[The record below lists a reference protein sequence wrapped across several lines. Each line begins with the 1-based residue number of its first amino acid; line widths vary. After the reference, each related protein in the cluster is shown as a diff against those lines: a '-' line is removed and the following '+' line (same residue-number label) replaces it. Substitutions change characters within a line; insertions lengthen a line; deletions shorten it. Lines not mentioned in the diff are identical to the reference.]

1 MFRCY
6 FTGLFNCGGPLSA
19 WAIIMEFTFN
29 AFYTLIAAVIVLL
42 LGRFLVNKIS
52 FLKRYNIPEPV
63 AGGLVAAVIS
73 LIVHSLWGYSITTSS
88 ALQTSF
94 MLIFFASIGLSA
106 NFAKLKEGG
115 LGLIVFLVAVASFIV
130 VQNFVGISLATLLG
144 IDPLIGLIAGSITL
158 TGGHGTA
165 GAWGEILETQH
176 GIKGALALGM
186 ASATFGLIIGGI
198 IGGPL
203 AKLLINRYQLATPRT
218 NEQIEKSDST
228 PLEDINSTE
237 YVPFEYPHRVRLITA
252 DNAITTLGLFAACL
266 AFAEF
271 MTGYSKGTIFEL
283 PTFVWALA
291 GGVILR
297 NILESI
303 FKVQIFDRAIDVFGN
318 ASLSLYLA
326 MALLSL
332 KLWQLSDLA
341 GPLVVILGAQTLTMA
356 LYAAFVTFR
365 VMGKNYDAA
374 VLSAGH
380 CGFGMGATPTAVANM
395 QAITNMYGPSHKAF
409 LIVPLC
415 GAFFVDLINATV
427 IQMVL
432 KFLA

>member
-1 MFRCY
+1 M
-6 FTGLFNCGGPLSA
+6 
-19 WAIIMEFTFN
+19 AIAMEFTFN

-42 LGRFLVNKIS
+42 LGRLLVNKID

-63 AGGLVAAVIS
+63 AGGLVAAIVS
-73 LIVHSLWGYSITTSS
+73 LLVNQFWGYSITTSS

-106 NFAKLKEGG
+106 NFTKLRQGG
-115 LGLIVFLVAVASFIV
+115 IGLIIFLIAISTFIV
-130 VQNFVGISLATLLG
+130 LQNIVGISLATLLG

-165 GAWGEILETQH
+165 GAWGEILETQY
-176 GIKGALALGM
+176 GIQGALALGM
-186 ASATFGLIIGGI
+186 ASATFGLIIGGL

-203 AKLLINRYQLATPRT
+203 AKTLINRHQLAVPRT
-218 NEQIEKSDST
+218 DEQIEKRDNTPADQDSN
-228 PLEDINSTE
+228 EFI
-237 YVPFEYPHRVRLITA
+237 PFEYPHQVRLITA

-271 MTGYSKGTIFEL
+271 MTGAAKGTMFEL

-291 GGVILR
+291 GGVVLR
-297 NILESI
+297 NVLESI
-303 FKVQIFDRAIDVFGN
+303 FKVNIFDRAIDVFGN

-332 KLWQLSDLA
+332 KLWQLADLA
-341 GPLVVILGAQTLTMA
+341 GPLMVILGAQALTMA

-365 VMGKNYDAA
+365 LMGKNYDAA
-374 VLSAGH
+374 VLAAGH

-395 QAITNMYGPSHKAF
+395 QAITNMYGPSYKAF

-415 GAFFVDLINATV
+415 GAFFVDLINVAV
-427 IQMVL
+427 IQSIL
-432 KFLA
+432 KFFGG

>member
-1 MFRCY
+1 MD
-6 FTGLFNCGGPLSA
+6 
-19 WAIIMEFTFN
+19 FTFN
-29 AFYTLIAAVIVLL
+29 AFYTLIAAAIVLL
-42 LGRFLVNKIS
+42 LGRFLVNKIE

-63 AGGLVAAVIS
+63 AGGLVAAILS
-73 LIVHSLWGYSITTSS
+73 LLVHTFWGYSITTS
-88 ALQTSF
+88 AQLQTSF
-94 MLIFFASIGLSA
+94 MLIFFSSIGLSA
-106 NFAKLKEGG
+106 NFSKLREGG
-115 LGLIVFLVAVASFIV
+115 IGLVIFLMAISIFIV
-130 VQNFVGISLATLLG
+130 IQNVVGISLATLLG

-165 GAWGEILETQH
+165 GAWGEILEVQH
-176 GIKGALALGM
+176 GIQGALALGM

-203 AKLLINRYQLATPRT
+203 ARLLINRHNLATERT
-218 NEQIEKSDST
+218 NQQIEKRNNT
-228 PLEDINSTE
+228 PMDINSTE
-237 YVPFEYPHRVRLITA
+237 YIPFEYPHQVRLITA
-252 DNAITTLGLFAACL
+252 DNAITTLGLFAGCL

-271 MTGYSKGTIFEL
+271 MTGFSRGTAFEL

-297 NILESI
+297 NVLEGI
-303 FKVQIFDRAIDVFGN
+303 FKVQVFDRAIDVFGN

-332 KLWQLSDLA
+332 KLWQLADLA
-341 GPLVVILGAQTLTMA
+341 GPLMVILGAQTLTMA
-356 LYAAFVTFR
+356 LYAGFITFR

-374 VLSAGH
+374 VLAAGH

-395 QAITNMYGPSHKAF
+395 QAITNTYGPSHKAF

-427 IQMVL
+427 IQMIL
-432 KFLA
+432 KFFI

>member
-1 MFRCY
+1 
-6 FTGLFNCGGPLSA
+6 
-19 WAIIMEFTFN
+19 MEFTFN

-42 LGRFLVNKIS
+42 LGRLLVNKID

-63 AGGLVAAVIS
+63 AGGLVAAIVS
-73 LIVHSLWGYSITTSS
+73 LLVNQFWGYSITTSS

-106 NFAKLKEGG
+106 NFTKLRQGG
-115 LGLIVFLVAVASFIV
+115 IGLIIFLIAISTFIV
-130 VQNFVGISLATLLG
+130 LQNFVGISLATLLG

-165 GAWGEILETQH
+165 GAWGEILETQY
-176 GIKGALALGM
+176 GIQGALALGM
-186 ASATFGLIIGGI
+186 ASATFGLIIGGL

-203 AKLLINRYQLATPRT
+203 AKTLINRHQLAVPRT
-218 NEQIEKSDST
+218 EEQIEKRDNTPADQDSN
-228 PLEDINSTE
+228 EFI
-237 YVPFEYPHRVRLITA
+237 PFEYPHQVRLITA

-271 MTGYSKGTIFEL
+271 MTGAAKGTMFEL

-297 NILESI
+297 NVLESV
-303 FKVQIFDRAIDVFGN
+303 FKVNIFDRAIDVFGN

-332 KLWQLSDLA
+332 KLWQLADLA
-341 GPLVVILGAQTLTMA
+341 GPLMVILGAQTLTMA

-365 VMGKNYDAA
+365 LMGKNYDAA
-374 VLSAGH
+374 VLAAGH

-395 QAITNMYGPSHKAF
+395 QAITNMYGPSYKAF

-415 GAFFVDLINATV
+415 GAFFVDLINVAV
-427 IQMVL
+427 IQSIL
-432 KFLA
+432 KFFGG

>member
-1 MFRCY
+1 
-6 FTGLFNCGGPLSA
+6 
-19 WAIIMEFTFN
+19 MEFVFN
-29 AFYTLIAAVIVLL
+29 GFYTLISAVIVLL
-42 LGRFLVNKIS
+42 LGRFLVNRID

-63 AGGLVAAVIS
+63 AGGLVAAVVS
-73 LIVHSLWGYSITTSS
+73 LLVHTFWGYSIVFSS
-88 ALQTSF
+88 ELQTSF
-94 MLIFFASIGLSA
+94 MLVFFASIGLSA
-106 NFAKLKEGG
+106 NFMKLKEGG
-115 LGLIVFLVAVASFIV
+115 TALVIFLICVASFIV
-130 VQNFVGISLATLLG
+130 VQNAVGMSLATLLG
-144 IDPLIGLIAGSITL
+144 LDPLIGLIAGSITL

-165 GAWGEILETQH
+165 GAWGEILESQH
-176 GIKGALALGM
+176 GIQGALALGM
-186 ASATFGLIIGGI
+186 ASATFGLIIGGV

-203 AKLLINRYQLATPRT
+203 AKLLINRYSLAQAKT
-218 NEQIEKSDST
+218 NAEIQQRDTHVEQNSDD
-228 PLEDINSTE
+228 LA
-237 YVPFEYPHRVRLITA
+237 PFENPYQVRLITA
-252 DNAITTLGLFAACL
+252 DNAITTLGMFAACL

-271 MTGYSKGTIFEL
+271 MTGFSKGTWFEL
-283 PTFVWALA
+283 PTFVWALG

-297 NILESI
+297 NILESVL
-303 FKVQIFDRAIDVFGN
+303 KVDIFDRAIDVFGN

-332 KLWQLSDLA
+332 KLWQLADLA

-374 VLSAGH
+374 VLAAGH

-427 IQMVL
+427 IQLML
-432 KFLA
+432 KFIA

>member
-1 MFRCY
+1 
-6 FTGLFNCGGPLSA
+6 
-19 WAIIMEFTFN
+19 MEFVFN
-29 AFYTLIAAVIVLL
+29 GFYTLISAVIVLL
-42 LGRFLVNKIS
+42 LGRFLVNRID

-63 AGGLVAAVIS
+63 AGGLVAAVVS
-73 LIVHSLWGYSITTSS
+73 LLVHTFWGYSIVFSS
-88 ALQTSF
+88 ELQTSF
-94 MLIFFASIGLSA
+94 MLVFFASIGLSA
-106 NFAKLKEGG
+106 NFMKLKEGG
-115 LGLIVFLVAVASFIV
+115 TALVIFLICVASFIV
-130 VQNFVGISLATLLG
+130 VQNAVGMSLATLLG
-144 IDPLIGLIAGSITL
+144 LDPLIGLIAGSITL

-165 GAWGEILETQH
+165 GAWGEILESQH
-176 GIKGALALGM
+176 GIQGALALGM
-186 ASATFGLIIGGI
+186 ASATFGLIIGGV

-203 AKLLINRYQLATPRT
+203 AKLLINRYSLAQAKT
-218 NEQIEKSDST
+218 NAEIQQRDTHVEQNSDD
-228 PLEDINSTE
+228 LA
-237 YVPFEYPHRVRLITA
+237 PFENPHQVRLITA
-252 DNAITTLGLFAACL
+252 DNAITTLGMFAACL

-271 MTGYSKGTIFEL
+271 MTGFSKGTWFEL
-283 PTFVWALA
+283 PTFVWAL
-291 GGVILR
+291 GGGAILR
-297 NILESI
+297 NILESVL
-303 FKVQIFDRAIDVFGN
+303 KVDIFDRAIDVFGN

-332 KLWQLSDLA
+332 KLWQLADLA

-374 VLSAGH
+374 VLAAGH

-427 IQMVL
+427 IQLML
-432 KFLA
+432 KFIA

>member
-1 MFRCY
+1 MQ
-6 FTGLFNCGGPLSA
+6 
-19 WAIIMEFTFN
+19 FTFN

-42 LGRFLVNKIS
+42 LGRLLVNKID

-63 AGGLVAAVIS
+63 AGGLVAAVLS
-73 LIVHSLWGYSITTSS
+73 LMVYNVWGYSIVTSS
-88 ALQTSF
+88 ELQSSF

-106 NFAKLKEGG
+106 NFAKLKQGG
-115 LGLIVFLVAVASFIV
+115 MGLVIFLIAVAAFIV
-130 VQNFVGISLATLLG
+130 VQDFVGMSLATLLG
-144 IDPLIGLIAGSITL
+144 VDPLIGLIAGSITL

-165 GAWGEILETQH
+165 GAWGEILEVEH
-176 GIKGALALGM
+176 GIQGALALGM

-203 AKLLINRYQLATPRT
+203 AKLLINRHGLAQAKT
-218 NEQIEKSDST
+218 EAQIHYRDTHPAPES
-228 PLEDINSTE
+228 EDLA
-237 YVPFEYPHRVRLITA
+237 PFENPHQVRLITA
-252 DNAITTLGLFAACL
+252 DNAITTLGMFAACL
-266 AFAEF
+266 AFADF
-271 MTGYSKGTIFEL
+271 MTGMSKGTWYEL
-283 PTFVWALA
+283 PTFVWALG

-297 NILESI
+297 NIMESG
-303 FKVQIFDRAIDVFGN
+303 FKIDIFDRAIDVFGN

-332 KLWQLSDLA
+332 KLWQLADLA
-341 GPLVVILGAQTLTMA
+341 GPLVVILGAQTITMA
-356 LYAAFVTFR
+356 LYASFITFR
-365 VMGKNYDAA
+365 AMGKNYDAA
-374 VLSAGH
+374 VLAAGH

-427 IQMVL
+427 IQLIL
-432 KFLA
+432 KFFV

>member
-1 MFRCY
+1 
-6 FTGLFNCGGPLSA
+6 
-19 WAIIMEFTFN
+19 
-29 AFYTLIAAVIVLL
+29 L
-42 LGRFLVNKIS
+42 LGRFLVNRID

-63 AGGLVAAVIS
+63 AGGLVAAVVS
-73 LIVHSLWGYSITTSS
+73 LLVHTFWGYSIVFSS
-88 ALQTSF
+88 ELQTSF
-94 MLIFFASIGLSA
+94 MLVFFASIGLSA
-106 NFAKLKEGG
+106 NFMKLKEGG
-115 LGLIVFLVAVASFIV
+115 TALVIFLICVASFIV
-130 VQNFVGISLATLLG
+130 VQNAVGMSLATLLG
-144 IDPLIGLIAGSITL
+144 LDPLIGLIAGSITL

-165 GAWGEILETQH
+165 GAWGEILESQH
-176 GIKGALALGM
+176 GIQGALALGM
-186 ASATFGLIIGGI
+186 ASATFGLIIGGV

-203 AKLLINRYQLATPRT
+203 AKLLINRYSLAQAKT
-218 NEQIEKSDST
+218 NAEIQQRDTHVEQNSDD
-228 PLEDINSTE
+228 LA
-237 YVPFEYPHRVRLITA
+237 PFENPHQVRLITA
-252 DNAITTLGLFAACL
+252 DNAITTLGMFAACL

-271 MTGYSKGTIFEL
+271 MTGFSKGTWFEL
-283 PTFVWALA
+283 PTFVWALG

-297 NILESI
+297 NILESVL
-303 FKVQIFDRAIDVFGN
+303 KVDIFDRAIDVFGN

-332 KLWQLSDLA
+332 KLWQLADLA

-374 VLSAGH
+374 VLAAGH

-427 IQMVL
+427 IQLML
-432 KFLA
+432 KFIA

>member
-1 MFRCY
+1 
-6 FTGLFNCGGPLSA
+6 
-19 WAIIMEFTFN
+19 MEFVFN
-29 AFYTLIAAVIVLL
+29 GFYTLISAVIVLL
-42 LGRFLVNKIS
+42 LGRFLVNRID
-52 FLKRYNIPEPV
+52 FFKRYNIPEPV
-63 AGGLVAAVIS
+63 AGGLVAAVVS
-73 LIVHSLWGYSITTSS
+73 LLVHTLWGYSIVFSS
-88 ALQTSF
+88 ELQTSF
-94 MLIFFASIGLSA
+94 MLVFFASIGLSA
-106 NFAKLKEGG
+106 NFMKLKEGG
-115 LGLIVFLVAVASFIV
+115 TALVIFLICVASFIV
-130 VQNFVGISLATLLG
+130 VQNAVGMSLATLLG
-144 IDPLIGLIAGSITL
+144 LDPLIGLIAGSITL

-176 GIKGALALGM
+176 GIQGALALGM
-186 ASATFGLIIGGI
+186 ASATFGLIIGGV

-203 AKLLINRYQLATPRT
+203 AKLLINRYSLAQPKTKAEIQNRDT
-218 NEQIEKSDST
+218 HLEQNSDD
-228 PLEDINSTE
+228 LA
-237 YVPFEYPHRVRLITA
+237 PFENPHQVRLITA
-252 DNAITTLGLFAACL
+252 DNAITTLGMFAACL

-271 MTGYSKGTIFEL
+271 MTGFSKGTWFEL
-283 PTFVWALA
+283 PTFVWALG

-297 NILESI
+297 NILESVLKI
-303 FKVQIFDRAIDVFGN
+303 DIFDRAIDVFGN

-332 KLWQLSDLA
+332 KLWQLADLA
-341 GPLVVILGAQTLTMA
+341 GPLVVILGAQTITMA

-374 VLSAGH
+374 VLAAGH

-427 IQMVL
+427 IQLML
-432 KFLA
+432 KFIA

>member
-1 MFRCY
+1 MA
-6 FTGLFNCGGPLSA
+6 L
-19 WAIIMEFTFN
+19 TFN

-42 LGRFLVNKIS
+42 LGRFLVNRID
-52 FLKRYNIPEPV
+52 FLRRYNIPEPV
-63 AGGLVAAVIS
+63 AGGLVAAVLSLVVYNIWGVSIS
-73 LIVHSLWGYSITTSS
+73 TSS
-88 ALQTSF
+88 ELQTSF

-106 NFAKLKEGG
+106 NFSKLKEGG
-115 LGLIVFLVAVASFIV
+115 MGLVIFLIAVASFIV

-165 GAWGEILETQH
+165 GAWGEILEVKH
-176 GIKGALALGM
+176 GIHGALALGM
-186 ASATFGLIIGGI
+186 ASATFGLIIGGL

-203 AKLLINRYQLATPRT
+203 AKMLINRYQLAQANTDA
-218 NEQIEKSDST
+218 QIEKRNHT
-228 PLEDINSTE
+228 PMTDQEAEESA
-237 YVPFEYPHRVRLITA
+237 PFEYPHQVRLITA
-252 DNAITTLGLFAACL
+252 DNAITTLGMFAACL

-271 MTGYSKGTIFEL
+271 MTGFSKGTWFEL
-283 PTFVWALA
+283 PTFVWTLG

-297 NILESI
+297 NILEGV
-303 FKVQIFDRAIDVFGN
+303 FKVNIFDRAIDVFGN

-332 KLWQLSDLA
+332 KLWQLADLA
-341 GPLVVILGAQTLTMA
+341 GPLVVILGAQTITMA

-395 QAITNMYGPSHKAF
+395 QAITNMYGASHKAF

-427 IQMVL
+427 IQIIL
-432 KFLA
+432 KFFA